1 MVSLTPVRQLMR
13 QLIRKL
19 KHKDLAILLLALS
32 APATGDS
39 IDLPPLSNMMRPKLI
54 EVKTTLESVR
64 ALAVNPRND
73 RQVLAASES
82 GKTVMIDINAGQVL
96 WQRDLKANWQYD
108 LRLAY
113 APDGQAFAAA
123 ALDGVPRLIKSATGE
138 DFTALSAPCV
148 KRAFGDRYGAMAFSS
163 DQRLLAAAE
172 FDMSNSHLDEPIHVN
187 IWDTQ
192 SGRCIKGFTLN
203 SSEPVDGLSLTS
215 DNSMLVIQRA
225 MGVAI
230 HKIAT
235 GDAVMSSLFVSL
247 EEVRDLKF
255 MPFIHKVA
263 VSGDNRY
270 GAIAYVGYTYGGDMR
285 DPQFAV
291 ALIDLQVRKRVWL
304 RSLKGG
310 VEDLSFSRDGS
321 EIGFFDLNGI
331 WGRLQ
336 TTTGDLLRAHRA
348 ADWLSET
355 ESGVGSPP
363 PHAFMG
369 DLNAAVTVYS
379 RGTLGVWRFEQ

>member
-1 MVSLTPVRQLMR
+1 
-13 QLIRKL
+13 
-19 KHKDLAILLLALS
+19 
-32 APATGDS
+32 
-39 IDLPPLSNMMRPKLI
+39 
-54 EVKTTLESVR
+54 
-64 ALAVNPRND
+64 
-73 RQVLAASES
+73 
-82 GKTVMIDINAGQVL
+82 
-96 WQRDLKANWQYD
+96 
-108 LRLAY
+108 
-113 APDGQAFAAA
+113 
-123 ALDGVPRLIKSATGE
+123 
-138 DFTALSAPCV
+138 
-148 KRAFGDRYGAMAFSS
+148 
-163 DQRLLAAAE
+163 
-172 FDMSNSHLDEPIHVN
+172 
-187 IWDTQ
+187 
-192 SGRCIKGFTLN
+192 
-203 SSEPVDGLSLTS
+203 
-215 DNSMLVIQRA
+215 
-225 MGVAI
+225 
-230 HKIAT
+230 
-235 GDAVMSSLFVSL
+235 
-247 EEVRDLKF
+247 
-255 MPFIHKVA
+255 
-263 VSGDNRY
+263 
-270 GAIAYVGYTYGGDMR
+270 MR